1 MNAVEKRKHF
11 LISYLWYYGQSK
23 EYLKT
28 MSLSELEQ
36 AYITKRIQRTPK
48 TSKKVYG
55 FIIPVS

>member
-1 MNAVEKRKHF
+1 MQTANERRNF
-11 LISYLWYYGQSK
+11 LISYLWYYGK
-23 EYLKT
+23 NKADLREMTLP
-28 MSLSELEQ
+28 ELEQ